1 MNYIQNTQIDE
12 KPHVGDL
19 AINEEG
25 ALGVITAVRSIGKLT
40 RVSGVHVSN
49 DYAPK
54 GSEWSC
60 ENPRIIGCVDDAKA
74 FVESLKN
81 E

>member
-12 KPHVGDL
+12 DPRVGDL

-25 ALGVITAVRSIGKLT
+25 ALGVITYYAKLNKT
-40 RVSGVHVSN
+40 CVGVHISN

-54 GSEWSC
+54 GSKWTS
-60 ENPRIIGCVDDAKA
+60 ENPRVIGCVDNAQA
-74 FVESLKN
+74 FVESLKD